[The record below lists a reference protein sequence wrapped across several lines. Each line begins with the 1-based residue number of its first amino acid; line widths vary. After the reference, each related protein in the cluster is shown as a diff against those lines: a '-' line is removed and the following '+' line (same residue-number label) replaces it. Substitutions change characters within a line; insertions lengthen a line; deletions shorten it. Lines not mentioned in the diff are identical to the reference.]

1 VKDPKN
7 KILILGIGN
16 YLMGD
21 EGIGVHLAERL
32 ALESLP
38 EGVDVVDGGTG
49 GFHLLEYFESYPNV
63 ILVDATLDT
72 NPVGTIRK
80 IKPKFSMDFPQA
92 MSTHDIGMKDLVNA
106 LQILGTMPVIDLF
119 VVSIESIQQQGITL
133 TPEIE
138 AVLPLLIDKVKTL
151 MHELLATE
159 KVLN

>member
-1 VKDPKN
+1 MKDPKN

-32 ALESLP
+32 SLEVLP

-63 ILVDATLDT
+63 ILIDATLDT

-119 VVSIESIQQQGITL
+119 VVSIESIQQQGIIL

-138 AVLPLLIDKVKTL
+138 AIIPLLKDKVKEL
-151 MHELLATE
+151 MHELLVTE